1 MGKRGVGKGGGEMG
15 GKGVCEESH
24 ASLDTLEY

>member
-15 GKGVCEESH
+15 GRGERVCAKSH
-24 ASLDTLEY
+24 TLAWTH